1 MSKNRAKQKLKRPP
15 LPPID
20 PLQRYEVPE
29 ANAFLRQSNAKTY
42 GDIKSGKI
50 RVIRDGGRTYVPGS
64 EIVRLSS
71 LDAATA

>member
-1 MSKNRAKQKLKRPP
+1 MSKNRPKRKVRPSPPP
-15 LPPID
+15 LD
-20 PLQRYEVPE
+20 PLQRYEIPE
-29 ANAFLRQSNAKTY
+29 TNALLRQSNAKTY

-71 LDAATA
+71 LPEDATA